1 MIFID
6 FFFFFYLQLKL
17 MAYALQING
26 LFFYHI
32 LYKILYLAYVD
43 GTILDLWNLKL

>member
-6 FFFFFYLQLKL
+6 FFFFFFYLQSKL

-26 LFFYHI
+26 FFFYHI
-32 LYKILYLAYVD
+32 LYKIYLAYVD
-43 GTILDLWNLKL
+43 GTTLDLWNLKL

>member
-6 FFFFFYLQLKL
+6 FFFFFYFQSKL
-17 MAYALQING
+17 MAYTLQING

-32 LYKILYLAYVD
+32 LYKINLAYVD
-43 GTILDLWNLKL
+43 GTILDLWTLKL